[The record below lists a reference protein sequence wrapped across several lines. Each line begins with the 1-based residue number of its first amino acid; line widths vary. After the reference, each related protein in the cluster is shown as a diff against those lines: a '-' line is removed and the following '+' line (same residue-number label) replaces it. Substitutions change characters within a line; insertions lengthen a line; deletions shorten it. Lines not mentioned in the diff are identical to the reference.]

1 MENIQPLLMIL
12 APAIVVLA
20 LVGYFRSVSTTKT
33 KQQPPP
39 RIQDAEAWVL
49 NIETK
54 WSD

>member
-1 MENIQPLLMIL
+1 MENIQALLMIL
-12 APAIVVLA
+12 APTVVVLA
-20 LVGYFRSVSTTKT
+20 LVGYFRSVRTTKT
-33 KQQPPP
+33 KQPPP